1 LYPGHPSLRVTH
13 YSVAIRAFASHNAA
27 VRHLRRAALILIPSM
42 LVLYAIMAYQLRK
55 HIVDG
60 YSDFISAYTAA
71 KILQRGEPHRLYDL
85 QLQSQIQRDV
95 APNVSSRGG
104 ALPFVRPPF
113 EAWLFYPLARFSY
126 HTAFC
131 VWTIAS
137 CAFLFIAMALLR
149 RHNRLLQSFP
159 LLMVTLAA
167 LSFFPVFMTLLQ
179 GQDSILLL
187 LIYVLSYTAL
197 VRGSVMGAGAILALG
212 LFKFPLVL
220 PFLLVFILRGK
231 ARFLAG
237 FIVVAGVLILL
248 SIGMVGLAG
257 IGGYIH
263 YLASIDA
270 LAPGV
275 NISRDMPN
283 LRGLLALV
291 DGPGLSLLSTS
302 ILIVA
307 SAVVLG
313 IVAAVWT
320 NPDGDADL
328 PAKVSLNVLATI
340 LVSYHA
346 HVFDLAL
353 LIIPICVGLELLLY
367 GQLDRRSRVLLAW
380 STGLAAFS
388 PLYVILVFSLRG
400 APVLAVLVL
409 GVGVALSRTIRPKM
423 NPA

>member
-1 LYPGHPSLRVTH
+1 VTH

-42 LVLYAIMAYQLRK
+42 LALYAIMAYQLRK
-55 HIVDG
+55 HIVNG
-60 YSDFISAYTAA
+60 YSDFLSAYTAA
-71 KILQRGEPHRLYDL
+71 RILQRGEPHRLYDL
-85 QLQSQIQRDV
+85 QLQSQIQRDI
-95 APNVSSRGG
+95 APDVSGRGG
-104 ALPFVRPPF
+104 ALPFVRPAF

-126 HTAFC
+126 PTAFGL
-131 VWTIAS
+131 WTIAS
-137 CAFLFIAMALLR
+137 CTFLVIAMALLR

-159 LLMVTLAA
+159 LLTVVLAA
-167 LSFFPVFMTLLQ
+167 LSFFPVFMSLLQ

-187 LIYVLSYTAL
+187 LIYVLSYTTL

-220 PFLLVFILRGK
+220 PFLVVFILRGR

-237 FIVVAGVLILL
+237 FVVVAGVLMLV
-248 SIGMVGLAG
+248 SIGTVGSAG
-257 IGGYIH
+257 IAVYIR

-291 DGPGLSLLSTS
+291 AGPGLSLLSTA

-313 IVAAVWT
+313 IVTATWT
-320 NPDGDADL
+320 NPESNTDL
-328 PAKVSLNVLATI
+328 PAQVSLNVLATI

-353 LIIPICVGLELLLY
+353 LVFPICVGLELLLCR
-367 GQLDRRSRVLLAW
+367 QLNRRSRVRLAW

-400 APVLAVLVL
+400 VPVLAVLVL
-409 GVGVALSRTIRPKM
+409 GLGVALTGTIRPKM

>member
-1 LYPGHPSLRVTH
+1 
-13 YSVAIRAFASHNAA
+13 
-27 VRHLRRAALILIPSM
+27 
-42 LVLYAIMAYQLRK
+42 
-55 HIVDG
+55 
-60 YSDFISAYTAA
+60 
-71 KILQRGEPHRLYDL
+71 
-85 QLQSQIQRDV
+85 
-95 APNVSSRGG
+95 
-104 ALPFVRPPF
+104 
-113 EAWLFYPLARFSY
+113 
-126 HTAFC
+126 
-131 VWTIAS
+131 
-137 CAFLFIAMALLR
+137 
-149 RHNRLLQSFP
+149 
-159 LLMVTLAA
+159 
-167 LSFFPVFMTLLQ
+167 
-179 GQDSILLL
+179 
-187 LIYVLSYTAL
+187 
-197 VRGSVMGAGAILALG
+197 MGAGAILALG

-220 PFLLVFILRGK
+220 PFLVVFILRGR

-237 FIVVAGVLILL
+237 FVVVAGVLILV
-248 SIGMVGLAG
+248 SIGTVGSAG
-257 IGGYIH
+257 IAVYIR

-291 DGPGLSLLSTS
+291 AGPGLSLLSTA

-313 IVAAVWT
+313 IVTATWT
-320 NPDGDADL
+320 NLESNTDL
-328 PAKVSLNVLATI
+328 PAQVSLNVLATI

-353 LIIPICVGLELLLY
+353 LVIPICVGLELLLCR
-367 GQLDRRSRVLLAW
+367 QLNRRSRVRLAW

-409 GVGVALSRTIRPKM
+409 GLGVALTGTIRPKM